1 MSVYGVKLPDVG
13 EGVAEAELIE
23 WYVDVGDR
31 VTPDTVLADVMT
43 DKATVEISSP
53 VTGVV
58 TFRVGEPGE
67 VLAVGTEFVGVEIEG
82 SDPAPTEPEAPPVD
96 AADPPVESPPPGTA
110 PVELPQPDTV
120 PVDAPQPDAET
131 SADAAPSGGDTMPR
145 PTGERRPTAA
155 PAVRARAAALGID
168 LSSLTGS
175 GPDGRVVHADLD
187 RRLAGSSRS
196 SGASPIGA
204 ANAAAGG
211 RHDETMIGLRRRIAE
226 RLSAA
231 WTEIPH
237 ITYVDAVDATELE
250 ALRAE
255 LNRQATPDRAR
266 LTMLPFL
273 VRAVVLACRDQPAL
287 NAHYDGASRTL
298 STFDDVHLGV
308 ATQTPDGLMVPVV
321 HGADRLGLRDLADE
335 IARVSAAARDGSATR
350 DELSGSTITITSL
363 GAMGGLMTTP
373 IINQPEVAIVGVNK
387 LERRPV
393 WRNDSFE
400 PRAMFNLSSSFDH
413 RVVDGWDAAT
423 FVQRI
428 KSLLEMPALLFIDD
442 ES

>member
-1 MSVYGVKLPDVG
+1 MSVFGVKLPDVG

-67 VLAVGTEFVGVEIEG
+67 VLAVGTEFVGIELEG
-82 SDPAPTEPEAPPVD
+82 AATPPDDSPDALQHHEADDDSLDEPAVGPQDQD
-96 AADPPVESPPPGTA
+96 AA
-110 PVELPQPDTV
+110 PVEAPSAVAARTESPDT
-120 PVDAPQPDAET
+120 APPA
-131 SADAAPSGGDTMPR
+131 S
-145 PTGERRPTAA
+145 RRHPTAA
-155 PAVRARAAALGID
+155 PAVRARAADLGID

-187 RRLAGSSRS
+187 RRLAGSSKA
-196 SGASPIGA
+196 SGTSRVRAASAGEA
-204 ANAAAGG
+204 TGGRTGG
-211 RHDETMIGLRRRIAE
+211 RHDETVIGLRRRIAE
-226 RLSAA
+226 RLTTA

-255 LNRQATPDRAR
+255 LNRKAAAPDRTR

-273 VRAVVLACRDQPAL
+273 VRAIVLACRDQPAL

-298 STFDDVHLGV
+298 STFDDVHVGI
-308 ATQTPDGLMVPVV
+308 ATQTPDGLIVPVV
-321 HGADRLGLRDLADE
+321 RGADQLGLRDLAGE
-335 IARVSAAARDGSATR
+335 IARVSTAARDGSATR
-350 DELSGSTITITSL
+350 DELTGSTITITSL
-363 GAMGGLMTTP
+363 GALGGLMTTP

-393 WRNDSFE
+393 WRHDSFE
-400 PRAMFNLSSSFDH
+400 PRDMFNLSSSFDH
-413 RVVDGWDAAT
+413 RVIDGWDAAT
-423 FVQRI
+423 FVQRV
-428 KSLLEMPALLFIDD
+428 KSLLEMPALLFI
-442 ES
+442 EE

>member
-1 MSVYGVKLPDVG
+1 MAGS
-13 EGVAEAELIE
+13 
-23 WYVDVGDR
+23 GDR
-31 VTPDTVLADVMT
+31 R
-43 DKATVEISSP
+43 VE
-53 VTGVV
+53 
-58 TFRVGEPGE
+58 
-67 VLAVGTEFVGVEIEG
+67 
-82 SDPAPTEPEAPPVD
+82 
-96 AADPPVESPPPGTA
+96 
-110 PVELPQPDTV
+110 PQ
-120 PVDAPQPDAET
+120 
-131 SADAAPSGGDTMPR
+131 
-145 PTGERRPTAA
+145 A
-155 PAVRARAAALGID
+155 PAVVAVVRPVLPAVGALEC
-168 LSSLTGS
+168 
-175 GPDGRVVHADLD
+175 AEE
-187 RRLAGSSRS
+187 AQ
-196 SGASPIGA
+196 
-204 ANAAAGG
+204 
-211 RHDETMIGLRRRIAE
+211 LRR
-226 RLSAA
+226 
-231 WTEIPH
+231 
-237 ITYVDAVDATELE
+237 TELE

-255 LNRQATPDRAR
+255 LNRQAPPDRAR